1 MSQQDDIEAVKRAA
15 DSQHHNRRGTAADI
29 NGPFDMTP
37 PSPCPSLPSGQVLP
51 HTHSDGHPCNE
62 GRATADTVRPLVDAE
77 VGPTVHPA
85 WFDADHPDAPRYTH
99 AEIGSVLPG
108 CRVCGE
114 TRRHLPDCAIGRNG
128 DGVRGGDVDEPI
140 RIQRGGIRFEV
151 PPRPT
156 GDYAREVA
164 EEAVALFTGE
174 RNADYG
180 DATDNFQD
188 IGDLWAVVFGHPV
201 TAEQVAICSALIK
214 VARLN
219 NTPTHDDS
227 WVDATAYLALGAG
240 INRRRRQAGTTTTEE
255 N

>member
-1 MSQQDDIEAVKRAA
+1 MPQGSNIAADIEAVKRAA

-62 GRATADTVRPLVDAE
+62 GRTTADTVSPLVDAE
-77 VGPTVHPA
+77 VPTEGIHPA
-85 WFDADHPDAPRYTH
+85 WTDPDHPDTVGYTMPRVDPVTDTT
-99 AEIGSVLPG
+99 ASVGPFSMT
-108 CRVCGE
+108 E
-114 TRRHLPDCAIGRNG
+114 
-128 DGVRGGDVDEPI
+128 DEHGATLQGF
-140 RIQRGGIRFEV
+140 IQRGGIRFEV

-164 EEAVALFTGE
+164 EQAVALFTGD

-180 DATDNFQD
+180 DATDNFED
-188 IGDLWAVVFGHPV
+188 IGNLWAVVFGHPV
-201 TAEQVAICSALIK
+201 SAEQVAICSALIK

-240 INRRRRQAGTTTTEE
+240 INRRRADTTTTEE